1 MKAVSKVP
9 TTVVTV
15 DGQTVVTVLKVTLP
29 VQEAEVLLVSSLATG
44 RLESLS

>member
-1 MKAVSKVP
+1 MKAESKEP

-29 VQEAEVLLVSSLATG
+29 VQEVEVLLVSSLATG
-44 RLESLS
+44 RLVSLS